1 MRIGDV
7 GQHAPDVAELAGRSG
22 AFLRRAGGTGFR
34 RDAGAGLRAARG
46 RRAGPGEQA
55 GQRTPVRDDPVCLGE
70 RLPDQAPGPQREPS
84 RQVRVGC
91 DGPADP
97 GDHEVRVP
105 GVGQNPQHEIAG
117 LRVDQFRH
125 RPVEVRSDP
134 VPYIGLDQP
143 LEPVSRGGAGVEGI
157 QRRGERQHRLLWLG
171 AQRRQMLAQQPEVAE
186 LGGRHPGQGGLV
198 GERGGERRVLGQP
211 EIGVQFRVGQEAEQ
225 VDDPLIRDP
234 PLRARLGAA
243 AHLAGLAGR
252 IVAPLCFGHPRSVTT
267 EAPRVGQPAGQDT
280 LVHCESEPGM
290 ECGNPL
296 PCSPSSRARGQ
307 PSRQRDGHGRTRR
320 WQDPAARPPAQRWP
334 DALLRWRARP
344 AGGADS
350 QVRSGRDTR
359 LGRAQT
365 AGH

>member
-1 MRIGDV
+1 MWASMRPMSPSWPG
-7 GQHAPDVAELAGRSG
+7 
-22 AFLRRAGGTGFR
+22 
-34 RDAGAGLRAARG
+34 GAGLSSAGLAGLASAGTPGLACEPPAGGVLAPASRPASERRSATTRYAWASASPTR
-46 RRAGPGEQA
+46 RRAHSASRPARCGSVAMAP
-55 GQRTPVRDDPVCLGE
+55 RTRAITKSACPVSARTRSTRSRVCG
-70 RLPDQAPGPQREPS
+70 S
-84 RQVRVGC
+84 
-91 DGPADP
+91 
-97 GDHEVRVP
+97 
-105 GVGQNPQHEIAG
+105 N
-117 LRVDQFRH
+117 QFRH

>member
-1 MRIGDV
+1 MRIGDA
-7 GQHAPDVAELAGRSG
+7 GQHPPDVAELARRSG
-22 AFLRRAGGTGFR
+22 SFLPGDGGTGFR
-34 RDAGAGLRAARG
+34 GDRG
-46 RRAGPGEQA
+46 SRAGPGQQA
-55 GQRTPVRDDPVCLGE
+55 GQRTPVRDDPVRLGE

-84 RQVRVGC
+84 RQVRVGR
-91 DGPADP
+91 DRRADP
-97 GDHEVRVP
+97 GDHELRVP
-105 GVGQNPQHEIAG
+105 RVGQNPQHEIAG
-117 LRVDQFRH
+117 LRVDQFRD
-125 RPVEVRSDP
+125 RPVEVRRDP
-134 VPYIGLDQP
+134 IPHVGLDQA

-157 QRRGERQHRLLWLG
+157 QRRGERQHRLLRLG
-171 AQRRQMLAQQPEVAE
+171 AQRRQLVAQQPEVAE

-211 EIGVQFRVGQEAEQ
+211 EVGVQFRVGQQAEQ
-225 VDDPLIRDP
+225 VDDPLIGGP
-234 PLRARLGAA
+234 PLRAWLAA
-243 AHLAGLAGR
+243 AAKPAGLAGR

-267 EAPRVGQPAGQDT
+267 LAPRVGQPAGQDT
-280 LVHCESEPGM
+280 LVHCKSELGM
-290 ECGNPL
+290 ECGNLL

-307 PSRQRDGHGRTRR
+307 PSRESDGDGRTRR
-320 WQDPAARPPAQRWP
+320 WQDPAARPPAQGWP